1 MRSLV
6 LLILLVIAAFA
17 VIYFAAVGLAAEG
30 PSSADLAVTGAA
42 VLSTRIVRTSTHQE
56 THMPNPYVARPS
68 DLRKAASLHELA
80 QGWQDHI
87 SALVDAR
94 AGLSD
99 DRPARLRSSA
109 LDALACGAAM
119 VQRVRDAQFVTIAD
133 ALEYGA
139 TLDDVAVAL
148 ESPAEDVAA
157 GVRSWADRQ
166 KDHGL
171 MSDER
176 HEQVLALLPEGGI
189 TMSQDQGKERES
201 AQVSDRVEI
210 AISGTVV
217 DVYSGKHPSIR
228 VELDS
233 DIVVVDDEDRVT
245 THVIP
250 GADRIVVLP

>member
-30 PSSADLAVTGAA
+30 PSSADFAVTGAA

-56 THMPNPYVARPS
+56 PHMSNPYVARPS
-68 DLRKAASLHELA
+68 DLDAASLNELA
-80 QGWQDHI
+80 QGWQDHV

-94 AGLSD
+94 HGLSD

-109 LDALACGAAM
+109 LDALACGAAI
-119 VQRVRDAQFVTIAD
+119 VNRLQAAPWVSIAD

-176 HEQVLALLPEGGI
+176 HAQVLALLPD
-189 TMSQDQGKERES
+189 DQG
-201 AQVSDRVEI
+201 AATDQ
-210 AISGTVV
+210 
-217 DVYSGKHPSIR
+217 
-228 VELDS
+228 
-233 DIVVVDDEDRVT
+233 
-245 THVIP
+245 
-250 GADRIVVLP
+250 